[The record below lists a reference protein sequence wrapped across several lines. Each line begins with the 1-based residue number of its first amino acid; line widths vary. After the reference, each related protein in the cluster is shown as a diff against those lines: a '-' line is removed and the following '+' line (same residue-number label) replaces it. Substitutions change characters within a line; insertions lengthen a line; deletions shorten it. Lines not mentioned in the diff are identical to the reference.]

1 MGRLLGWLLKG
12 AVRSFTN
19 WHDYLM
25 GPPDGSGDPL
35 GSRRVVDKECCVT
48 SLGWDTGKACEDDRR
63 STPRAAVEG
72 VVNAL
77 RGAPRRE
84 TRIAFLVGLASLVLY
99 ALVRHLVGVSMVD
112 MVVYRAEG
120 AAVAHGGNLYD
131 IRVSEWKLPATYPP
145 FAAML
150 FTPTAWLPVG
160 LLRVLVTAGNLV
172 ALGAFAYL
180 SAVLAGWPRKAMRPA
195 LVFLAVGLG
204 VWLEPVFTTLRY
216 GQINLVLGVLVLY
229 DLTRPD
235 SRRSKGVAI
244 GIAAAIKL
252 TPGLFAVYLLLTG
265 RIRAAFT
272 AGLTCLGT
280 MLLGFLLL
288 PHASRAFWTTYVF
301 DTSRVGK
308 EYIVDNQSL
317 RGLVE
322 RAMHTP
328 DGGVVALLLTG
339 LVGIAGLAIAVG
351 IHRNAVGF
359 PRARAWSVLCVA
371 ITAVLVSPISWTH
384 HWIWCVPM
392 MVLLA
397 AEASEERSRARA
409 RARAGTPRRRRVWRG
424 TLIATGLAFC
434 SFAMWLVPHK
444 GLSNLHISYLLQPF
458 AALYPLVGL
467 AFLALAGERLR
478 RHLRR
483 RRAAGPQSGPARPGG
498 RVPGQAQP
506 SSRDVLAG

>member
-1 MGRLLGWLLKG
+1 M
-12 AVRSFTN
+12 
-19 WHDYLM
+19 
-25 GPPDGSGDPL
+25 
-35 GSRRVVDKECCVT
+35 T
-48 SLGWDTGKACEDDRR
+48 SLDWDAGKPREDGRM
-63 STPRAAVEG
+63 SAPRAALAG

-77 RGAPRRE
+77 REAPRRE
-84 TRIAFLVGLASLVLY
+84 TRIAFLVGLGSLVVY

-120 AAVAHGGNLYD
+120 SAVAHGGNLYD

-160 LLRVLVTAGNLV
+160 PLRVLVTAGNLV
-172 ALGAFAYL
+172 VLGAFGYL

-216 GQINLVLGVLVLY
+216 GQINLLLGVLVLY

-252 TPGLFAVYLLLTG
+252 TPGLFAVYLLISG
-265 RIRAAFT
+265 RGRAAVT

-280 MLLGFLLL
+280 MLLGFALL
-288 PHASRAFWTTYVF
+288 PGASKAFWTRYVF

-328 DGGVVALLLTG
+328 DGGIVALLLTAV
-339 LVGIAGLAIAVG
+339 VGVAGLAVAVG

-384 HWIWCVPM
+384 HWVWCVPM

-409 RARAGTPRRRRVWRG
+409 RARAGTPRQRRVWRG

-483 RRAAGPQSGPARPGG
+483 RRAAGPQAGPERPGG